1 LSRCCCFSCSSPPP
15 ARFSRIRLVR
25 SLPSRDEFLVAAFLA
40 GVAIHLY
47 RDRIPYSS
55 VIGVGAAIA
64 SVVLLQI
71 ADTAYLAAFPIAY
84 LTVWIGLMRPPK
96 IPFGDLSYG
105 VYLFH
110 FPSSKQLRISFLASG
125 VGG

>member
-1 LSRCCCFSCSSPPP
+1 MLFLIAATAGAMLKNSVSPFAPLQG
-15 ARFSRIRLVR
+15 RV
-25 SLPSRDEFLVAAFLA
+25 LVAAFLA

-84 LTVWIGLMRPPK
+84 LTVWIGLMRPSK

-110 FPSSKQLRISFLASG
+110 FPVEQPAADGNGRSPFTVARSNA
-125 VGG
+125 